1 MKYTVFVNGLNNY
14 SKWLL
19 DAILNIL
26 DLTSL
31 VDLDKFTQTDELIV
45 VRAIAVDPGKY
56 TPIKDSYMK
65 VSAKFQL
72 CKTIFKRNH

>member
-31 VDLDKFTQTDELIV
+31 ADLDKFTQTDDALYGFLNV
-45 VRAIAVDPGKY
+45 YD
-56 TPIKDSYMK
+56 
-65 VSAKFQL
+65 KFR
-72 CKTIFKRNH
+72 FV

>member
-1 MKYTVFVNGLNNY
+1 MQISIMKYTVFVNGLNNY

-31 VDLDKFTQTDELIV
+31 ADLDKFIQTDELIMV
-45 VRAIAVDPGKY
+45 FEC
-56 TPIKDSYMK
+56 M
-65 VSAKFQL
+65 
-72 CKTIFKRNH
+72 

>member
-1 MKYTVFVNGLNNY
+1 MASERSFRISNFSVCDKLQISIMKYTVFVNGLNTY

-31 VDLDKFTQTDELIV
+31 ADLDKFTQTDELIMV
-45 VRAIAVDPGKY
+45 FECI
-56 TPIKDSYMK
+56 
-65 VSAKFQL
+65 
-72 CKTIFKRNH
+72 

>member
-26 DLTSL
+26 DLASL
-31 VDLDKFTQTDELIV
+31 ADLDKFTPTDELIMV
-45 VRAIAVDPGKY
+45 
-56 TPIKDSYMK
+56 
-65 VSAKFQL
+65 F
-72 CKTIFKRNH
+72 